1 MHITAKWSYYITV
14 LVIGS
19 KSLSC
24 KYSIRQKNGLH
35 AFDYNSGER
44 KPMMKS
50 GSVTKCWGLTPADFG
65 SDPHSRNSLR
75 GIRNFLVT
83 WITDNFTDFPSDKFY
98 IWTQQ
103 RQSVSPCKLPEQ
115 NFKNFY
121 HKGSF
126 FQKKKRKNCSQNFQ
140 VWRLQAVITL
150 QWLQIAGNS
159 WSNWPSTG
167 YLQRWTLRPK
177 KILVFTETRPT
188 LVFYPDNK
196 FFFFVEPWAEILF
209 LNNIAFLT
217 RGRPPTCK
225 VSSFKVMRQVH
236 GRR

>member
-35 AFDYNSGER
+35 AFDYNSGESE
-44 KPMMKS
+44 PMMKS

-126 FQKKKRKNCSQNFQ
+126 FQKKTQKLFTKFPGLATSGRHNSAMITDRRKFTVKLAIYWISTKVDTQAQKNFG
-140 VWRLQAVITL
+140 VY
-150 QWLQIAGNS
+150 GNPTD
-159 WSNWPSTG
+159 PS
-167 YLQRWTLRPK
+167 
-177 KILVFTETRPT
+177 
-188 LVFYPDNK
+188 
-196 FFFFVEPWAEILF
+196 F
-209 LNNIAFLT
+209 L
-217 RGRPPTCK
+217 P
-225 VSSFKVMRQVH
+225 RQ
-236 GRR
+236 